1 MINLSDTEL
10 FNQLHIDV
18 ARNATDDFNLF
29 HDSKNG
35 NTLKKRHYRSWFS
48 TGILVA

>member
-1 MINLSDTEL
+1 MTNLSDTEL

-29 HDSKNG
+29 HDSK
-35 NTLKKRHYRSWFS
+35 KWQ
-48 TGILVA
+48 